1 MKKIE
6 YQKSGRVEKKVE
18 KIFSNRNRNLCLL
31 NPVRRVPKQE
41 ISVCNVFCRRK
52 ESPTD

>member
-6 YQKSGRVEKKVE
+6 SQKSGHLNKRIER
-18 KIFSNRNRNLCLL
+18 IILNRNRNLCLL
-31 NPVRRVPKQE
+31 NPVRRVPKQD

-52 ESPTD
+52 ESQTD